1 MDLYGQKNTNTIAVG
16 IASLTRYSIQ
26 SFATDDEV
34 PERTEALLVDDART
48 GNRFVIVINQVDFRE
63 VRTPIQNGIARFTE
77 RNNAPGISGCIQLRT
92 PDFYRKQEGGDE
104 LDGVKEADLAPY
116 IAARLREAGF
126 PASKDNF
133 TAHSLLASPDEPWIL
148 CTSIKPSDPAGAA
161 SLESRFADKGP
172 DAMVTTVDDIGAFAT
187 QLGIDMAQSAD
198 LKCTTKD
205 NIIHKI
211 RQHLWQHT
219 FRQAFGDD
227 REINAFVNVIHGPV
241 HYENETLT
249 VRTSGD
255 LADAEA
261 HRVLFTKKTGFTGER
276 EYRFAVSA
284 GSPASDTFRLSVS
297 PELSVLTKSWR
308 YGDRWWSS
316 RQMLDGVGLLTQ

>member
-1 MDLYGQKNTNTIAVG
+1 MDLYGQKNSNTIAVG

-34 PERTEALLVDDART
+34 PERTEALLVDDAQT
-48 GNRFVIVINQVDFRE
+48 GKRFIIVINQVDFRE
-63 VRTPIQNGIARFTE
+63 IRTPIQNGIARFTE

-104 LDGVKEADLAPY
+104 LDGAKKANLTPY
-116 IAARLREAGF
+116 LTDHLEESGTLV
-126 PASKDNF
+126 SKYNF
-133 TAHSLLASPDEPWIL
+133 TASGLLASPDEPWIL

-187 QLGIDMAQSAD
+187 QLGIDMAQSAE
-198 LKCTTKD
+198 LKHKTKD
-205 NIIHKI
+205 SVFHKI
-211 RQHLWQHT
+211 RQHYI
-219 FRQAFGDD
+219 RQAFGVDK
-227 REINAFVNVIHGPV
+227 EIAACVNVAHGPV

-249 VRTSGD
+249 VRKSSD
-255 LADAEA
+255 IFDAGA
-261 HRVLFTKKTGFTGER
+261 RRALFTKRTGFTGER

-284 GSPASDTFRLSVS
+284 GSPASDSFRLSVS
-297 PELSVLTKSWR
+297 PELSLLTKSWQ

-316 RQMLDGVGLLTQ
+316 RQMPDGVGLSTQ

>member
-16 IASLTRYSIQ
+16 IESLTRYSIQ

-34 PERTEALLVDDART
+34 PQRTEALLVDDAQT
-48 GNRFVIVINQVDFRE
+48 GKRFVIVINQVDFRE
-63 VRTPIQNGIARFTE
+63 IRTPIQNGIARFTE
-77 RNNAPGISGCIQLRT
+77 RNNAPRISGCIQLRT
-92 PDFYRKQEGGDE
+92 PAFYRKLEGGDE
-104 LDGVKEADLAPY
+104 LDGAKKANLTPYLTNHLKEAGA
-116 IAARLREAGF
+116 
-126 PASKDNF
+126 PASNCNF
-133 TAHSLLASPDEPWIL
+133 TASGLLASPDEPWIL
-148 CTSIKPSDPAGAA
+148 CTSIRPSDPAEAA
-161 SLESRFADKGP
+161 SLEGRFADKGL
-172 DAMVTTVDDIGAFAT
+172 DAMVTTVDDIGAFAA
-187 QLGIDMAQSAD
+187 QLGIDIAQSAD

-219 FRQAFGDD
+219 FRRAFGDD

-241 HYENETLT
+241 HYENETMT

-255 LADAEA
+255 IADAGA
-261 HRVLFTKKTGFTGER
+261 HRALFTKRTGFTCER

-284 GSPASDTFRLSVS
+284 GSPASDSFRLSVS
-297 PELSVLTKSWR
+297 PELSLLTKSWQ

-316 RQMLDGVGLLTQ
+316 RQMPDGVGLSTQ